1 MNVGSSA
8 LGFVLILVGVTGL
21 LAFALFNPD
30 AYSID
35 AASLVAER
43 YLAFLNDANIAID
56 EIMEFERNF
65 YIIYYEKTTGV
76 GAFEMLIDK
85 NTGRI
90 FREYGPSMMWNTKY
104 GHGRMMHDWT
114 RTPSGEMPVSQEYA
128 VSIAQK
134 FLDGVYLGTLAED
147 PHPFYGYYT
156 IHITK
161 DGRIFGMLSVNG
173 YTGEVW
179 YHNWHGAYIQTLE
192 KH

>member
-1 MNVGSSA
+1 MKSSA
-8 LGFVLILVGVTGL
+8 LGFALILFGVAGL
-21 LAFALFNPD
+21 LTFALFKPGT
-30 AYSID
+30 YSID
-35 AASLVAER
+35 AASLIAER
-43 YLAFLNDANIAID
+43 YLVSLNDANLAID

-65 YIIYYEKTTGV
+65 YIIYYEKTTGI

-85 NTGRI
+85 NTGYI
-90 FREYGPSMMWNTKY
+90 FPEYGPNMMWNTKY
-104 GHGRMMHDWT
+104 GHGRMMHGWL
-114 RTPSGEMPVSQEYA
+114 RTPSGEMPVNREHA
-128 VSIAQK
+128 LSIAQK
-134 FLDGVYLGTLAED
+134 FLDNVYPGALAED

-179 YHNWHGAYIQTLE
+179 YHDWHGAYVQTLE